1 MEEQDPRLQP
11 SNTYIIPSQPSR
23 GGKAPEVSHRANT
36 HVLITFGLQV
46 REMGEKSVL
55 RMLVVLHTWIKSI
68 KFSNLC
74 LKFQLLLTALK
85 RQKLVSTEERHSKM
99 LDPFVAILTDSLNS
113 KHVKVMYAWIFFSG
127 SSGTNM
133 TASYRILPKY
143 IGLPRFDVF
152 KWFRQK
158 PRQLIVE
165 FYPHWTSRFKILRLK
180 LHACIF

>member
-55 RMLVVLHTWIKSI
+55 RMLVVLHTWIEVY
-68 KFSNLC
+68 KFIILY

-85 RQKLVSTEERHSKM
+85 RQKLVSTEERHAKM

-113 KHVKVMYAWIFFSG
+113 KHVKVMYAWVVFFRLFRNKHDSFL
-127 SSGTNM
+127 SNTCI
-133 TASYRILPKY
+133 R
-143 IGLPRFDVF
+143 LPRFGCLF
-152 KWFRQK
+152 KQFRQK

-165 FYPHWTSRFKILRLK
+165 YYLP
-180 LHACIF
+180 